1 MYGPHIDPSNLRLRA
16 TSGYSPRKRLT
27 VNRVPKS
34 SRDRLLFEDSH
45 FFRRARGSSLNSKY
59 EKYFFCSV
67 GSVGDCCHVE
77 MMEVR
82 RVDMQ
87 TVHHVMSRGH
97 IPATVLKPTGI
108 QIATKSFPGPTTRKH
123 RKLIGVKTRSMS
135 SSTKYSFY
143 FGLLQEVC
151 VRCHPIYSGGQTIFF

>member
-1 MYGPHIDPSNLRLRA
+1 MYGPHIDPSNLRLWA
-16 TSGYSPRKRLT
+16 THRGSVSPSIGSQ
-27 VNRVPKS
+27 KS
-34 SRDRLLFEDSH
+34 SHDCLLFEDSH
-45 FFRRARGSSLNSKY
+45 CSRFLVEQQVR
-59 EKYFFCSV
+59 KYFYCSV
-67 GSVGDCCHVE
+67 GFVGDCCHVE

-82 RVDMQ
+82 RVDMR

-123 RKLIGVKTRSMS
+123 RKLIGVKKRSMS
-135 SSTKYSFY
+135 SSTKYIFY

-151 VRCHPIYSGGQTIFF
+151 VRCHPIYSGGQTIFI